1 MTVDEV
7 KDHYGTE
14 SDADLAR
21 VLKKTRGAISKWRSY
36 EIPASTQVILQI
48 QSKGKLKA
56 NLEALTA

>member
-21 VLKKTRGAISKWRSY
+21 VLKKTRGAISK
-36 EIPASTQVILQI
+36 
-48 QSKGKLKA
+48 
-56 NLEALTA
+56 